1 MSVKHKSNLFKR
13 FLLILFIILITL
25 NTFVLAEG
33 TTDGSEAPDTTDA
46 IAETNSAE
54 EGTASNIP
62 STYSPSTLLMDL
74 DSGKILYSK
83 NANTRMY
90 PASTTKIMTA
100 ILTIENCQLTDTAVA
115 SHNAIY
121 SVPSG
126 YTHASIQEGEE
137 LTIEQLLNVLLIPS
151 ANEAASILAEHIAGS
166 VEAFADMMN
175 EKAVEIGCK
184 DTHFVNPNGVHDEN
198 HYSTAY
204 DLALIGKY
212 AMQYDVFR
220 DIASKTSCSLP
231 ATDKYPR
238 EDRLFNTT
246 NDLLRENY
254 SRAANNYYYPYATAG
269 KTGYTDAAQNCI
281 VATAKKDDISLLAVV
296 LHGERTEDGLSQR
309 ALDCKTLFEYGFNN
323 YKHEVIAHKGD
334 VAREIEVSGGTNDS
348 KNLNLVYSEDITALV
363 PINYD
368 VSSTTPN
375 VKLTENMYAPI
386 SEGTNLGSIT
396 FSIDG
401 FDYSCDLLA
410 AHTVYK
416 SDMSKTVIE
425 LCLVLVFLFLF
436 AKVLKFKNKR
446 AKKRYKHAAK
456 LRDYSKNL
464 DGFYPKYR

>member
-25 NTFVLAEG
+25 NTFVFAEG

-54 EGTASNIP
+54 EGTSSNIP

-100 ILTIENCQLTDTAVA
+100 ILTIENCQLTDTTVA

-175 EKAVEIGCK
+175 AKAVEIGCK

-386 SEGTNLGSIT
+386 SEGTNLGSVT

-410 AHTVYK
+410 SHTVYK

>member
-25 NTFVLAEG
+25 NTFVLAEE

-175 EKAVEIGCK
+175 AKAVEIGCK
-184 DTHFVNPNGVHDEN
+184 DTHFVNPNGIHDEN

-204 DLALIGKY
+204 DLALMGKY

-246 NDLLRENY
+246 NDLLKENH
-254 SRAANNYYYPYATAG
+254 SRAANNYYYPYASAG

-363 PINYD
+363 PINFD
-368 VSSTTPN
+368 ISSITPN

-396 FSIDG
+396 FSIAG
-401 FDYSCDLLA
+401 SDYSCDLLA
-410 AHTVYK
+410 SHTVYK
-416 SDMSKTVIE
+416 SDISKTVIE
-425 LCLVLVFLFLF
+425 LCLVLLFLFLF

>member
-1 MSVKHKSNLFKR
+1 MSVNRKSNLFKR
-13 FLLILFIILITL
+13 FLLILFIILTTL
-25 NTFVLAEG
+25 NTYSFVLAEE
-33 TTDGSEAPDTTDA
+33 TTNTET
-46 IAETNSAE
+46 ETNSAE

-100 ILTIENCQLTDTAVA
+100 ILTIENCELTDTAVA
-115 SHNAIY
+115 SHDAVY
-121 SVPSG
+121 SVPAG

-175 EKAVEIGCK
+175 AKAVEIGCK

-246 NDLLRENY
+246 NNLIKENY
-254 SRAANNYYYPYATAG
+254 STAANNYYYPYATAG
-269 KTGYTDAAQNCI
+269 KTGYTDAAKNCI

-334 VAREIEVSGGTNDS
+334 VARKIEVSGGTNDS

-375 VKLTENMYAPI
+375 IKLTETMYAPI
-386 SEGTNLGSIT
+386 TEGTNLGSIT

-410 AHTVYK
+410 SHTVYK
-416 SDMSKTVIE
+416 SNMSKTVIE
-425 LCLVLVFLFLF
+425 LCLVLAFLLLF
-436 AKVLKFKNKR
+436 AKILKFKNKR
-446 AKKRYKHAAK
+446 AKKRYKHAA
-456 LRDYSKNL
+456 
-464 DGFYPKYR
+464 

>member
-323 YKHEVIAHKGD
+323 YKQEVIAHKGD

-386 SEGTNLGSIT
+386 SEGTNLGSVT

-410 AHTVYK
+410 SHTVYK

>member
-1 MSVKHKSNLFKR
+1 MSVKHKSTLFKR

-126 YTHASIQEGEE
+126 YSHANIQEGEE

-269 KTGYTDAAQNCI
+269 KTGYTDAAKNCI
-281 VATAKKDDISLLAVV
+281 VTKEKKDDISLLAVV
-296 LHGERTEDGLSQR
+296 LHGERTDDGLSQR

-323 YKHEVIAHKGD
+323 YKYEIIAHKGD

-386 SEGTNLGSIT
+386 SEGTNLGSVT

-410 AHTVYK
+410 SHTVYK

>member
-100 ILTIENCQLTDTAVA
+100 ILTIENCQLTDTAIA

-126 YTHASIQEGEE
+126 YSHANIQEGEE

-151 ANEAASILAEHIAGS
+151 ANDAAFVLAEHIAGS

-175 EKAVEIGCK
+175 AKAVEIGCK

-269 KTGYTDAAQNCI
+269 KTGYTDAAKNCI

>member
-246 NDLLRENY
+246 NDLLKENH
-254 SRAANNYYYPYATAG
+254 SRAANNYYYPYASAG

-296 LHGERTEDGLSQR
+296 LHGERTDDGLSQR

-363 PINYD
+363 PINFD
-368 VSSTTPN
+368 ISSITPN

-396 FSIDG
+396 FSIAG
-401 FDYSCDLLA
+401 SDYSCDLLA
-410 AHTVYK
+410 SHTVYK
-416 SDMSKTVIE
+416 SDISKTVIE
-425 LCLVLVFLFLF
+425 LCLVLLFLFLF

>member
-1 MSVKHKSNLFKR
+1 MSVNRKSNLFKR

-25 NTFVLAEG
+25 NTFVLAEE

-54 EGTASNIP
+54 EGTSNNIP

-175 EKAVEIGCK
+175 AKAVEIGCK

-254 SRAANNYYYPYATAG
+254 SKAANNYYYPYATAG

-386 SEGTNLGSIT
+386 SEGTNLGSVT

-410 AHTVYK
+410 SHTVYK

>member
-115 SHNAIY
+115 SHNAVY

-184 DTHFVNPNGVHDEN
+184 DTHFVNPNGIHDEN

-204 DLALIGKY
+204 DLALMGKY

-254 SRAANNYYYPYATAG
+254 SKAANNYYYPYATAG

-281 VATAKKDDISLLAVV
+281 VATATKDDISLLAVV

-334 VAREIEVSGGTNDS
+334 VAREIEVSGGTSDS

-410 AHTVYK
+410 SHTVYK
-416 SDMSKTVIE
+416 SNMSKTVIE
-425 LCLVLVFLFLF
+425 LCLVLAFLFLF

>member
-25 NTFVLAEG
+25 NTFVLAEE

-100 ILTIENCQLTDTAVA
+100 ILTIENCQLTDTAIA

-126 YTHASIQEGEE
+126 YSHANIQEGEE

-175 EKAVEIGCK
+175 AKAVEIGCK
-184 DTHFVNPNGVHDEN
+184 DTHFVNPNGIHDEN

-204 DLALIGKY
+204 DLALMGKY

-246 NDLLRENY
+246 NDLLKENH
-254 SRAANNYYYPYATAG
+254 SRAANNYYYPYASAG

-296 LHGERTEDGLSQR
+296 LHGERTDDGLSQR

-363 PINYD
+363 PINFD
-368 VSSTTPN
+368 ISSITPN

-396 FSIDG
+396 FSIAG
-401 FDYSCDLLA
+401 SDYSCDLLA
-410 AHTVYK
+410 SHTVYK
-416 SDMSKTVIE
+416 SDISKTVIE
-425 LCLVLVFLFLF
+425 LCLVLLFLFLF

>member
-309 ALDCKTLFEYGFNN
+309 ALDCRTLFEYGFNN

-375 VKLTENMYAPI
+375 IKLTENMYAPI
-386 SEGTNLGSIT
+386 TEGTNLGSIT

-410 AHTVYK
+410 SHTVYK
-416 SDMSKTVIE
+416 SNMSKTVIE
-425 LCLVLVFLFLF
+425 LCLVLAFLLLF